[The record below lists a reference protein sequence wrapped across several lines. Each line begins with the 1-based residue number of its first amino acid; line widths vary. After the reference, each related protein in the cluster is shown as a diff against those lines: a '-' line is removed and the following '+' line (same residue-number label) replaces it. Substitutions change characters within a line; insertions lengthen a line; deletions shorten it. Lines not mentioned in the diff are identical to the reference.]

1 LKESDI
7 KIKKMKAIVITKPGG
22 PEVLE
27 LQEYP
32 TPEISGDEVLIEVK
46 AAGINRPDVFQR
58 EGNYPAPEGV
68 VADIPGLEVAGTI
81 VKCGPDV
88 VDFTVGERV
97 CALLAGGGYAEY
109 VAVREGQCLPIPGD
123 LSFAEAASLP
133 ETVFTVW
140 SNVFQRGNLQPGETL
155 LLHGGNSGI
164 GITGIQIAHALG
176 SQVIVT
182 VGSDEKGQNCLELGA
197 DSYINY
203 KTQNFETELQNEG
216 VDVIL
221 DMIGGDY
228 LAKNINILKPEGRL
242 VHINAVSGSRVDLDI
257 WKVMTKR
264 LTVTGSTLRSREYE
278 FKKQLAKEI
287 QKNVWPLIESKKFK
301 PVIFKTFPFSEAAE
315 AHRLLEDGSHTGKI
329 ILVR

>member
-1 LKESDI
+1 
-7 KIKKMKAIVITKPGG
+7 MKAIVITKPGG
-22 PEVLE
+22 PEVLK

-46 AAGINRPDVFQR
+46 AAGLNRSDVFQR
-58 EGNYPAPEGV
+58 EGNYPAPEG
-68 VADIPGLEVAGTI
+68 ASAEIPGLEVAGTI

-88 VDFTVGERV
+88 VDFTVGDKV

-109 VAVREGQCLPIPGD
+109 VAVREGQCLPVPVD

-140 SNVFQRGNLQPGETL
+140 SNVFQRGNLQPGETF

-176 SQVIVT
+176 SKVIVT
-182 VGSDEKGQNCLELGA
+182 VGSDEKGRKCLELGA

-242 VHINAVSGSRVDLDI
+242 VHINAVSGSHVDLDI

-287 QKNVWPLIESKKFK
+287 QKNVWPLIESKKFR
-301 PVIFKTFPFSEAAE
+301 PVIYKTFPFSEAAE

>member
-1 LKESDI
+1 
-7 KIKKMKAIVITKPGG
+7 MKAIVITKPGG
-22 PEVLE
+22 PEVLK
-27 LQEYP
+27 LQDYP

-46 AAGINRPDVFQR
+46 AAGLNRSDVFQR
-58 EGNYPAPEGV
+58 EGNYPAPEG
-68 VADIPGLEVAGTI
+68 ASAEIPGLEVAGTI

-88 VDFTVGERV
+88 VDFTVGDKV

-109 VAVREGQCLPIPGD
+109 VTVREGQCLPIPED

-176 SQVIVT
+176 SKVIVT
-182 VGSDEKGQNCLELGA
+182 VGSDEKGRKCLELGA

-203 KTQNFETELQNEG
+203 KTQNFETELQNKG

-228 LAKNINILKPEGRL
+228 LAKNINILRPEVRL

-287 QKNVWPLIESKKFK
+287 QKNVWPLIESKKFR
-301 PVIFKTFPFSEAAE
+301 PVIYKTFPFSEAAE

>member
-1 LKESDI
+1 
-7 KIKKMKAIVITKPGG
+7 MKAIVITKSGG
-22 PEVLE
+22 PEVLK
-27 LQEYP
+27 LQDYP

-46 AAGINRPDVFQR
+46 AAGLNRSDVFQR
-58 EGNYPAPEGV
+58 EGNYPAPKGASAE
-68 VADIPGLEVAGTI
+68 IPGLEVAGTI

-88 VDFTVGERV
+88 VDFTVGDRV

-109 VAVREGQCLPIPGD
+109 VTVREGQCLPVPED

-164 GITGIQIAHALG
+164 GITGIQIAHTLG
-176 SQVIVT
+176 SKVIVT
-182 VGSDEKGQNCLELGA
+182 VGSDEKGRKCLELGA

-242 VHINAVSGSRVDLDI
+242 VHINAVSGSHVDLDI

-287 QKNVWPLIESKKFK
+287 QKNVWPLIESKKFR
-301 PVIFKTFPFSEAAE
+301 PVIYKTFPFSEAAE

-329 ILVR
+329 ILVH

>member
-1 LKESDI
+1 
-7 KIKKMKAIVITKPGG
+7 MKAIVITEYGG
-22 PEVLE
+22 PEVLK
-27 LQEYP
+27 LQEHP
-32 TPEISGDEVLIEVK
+32 TPEIYGDQVLIEVK
-46 AAGINRPDVFQR
+46 AAGLNRSDVFQR
-58 EGNYPAPEGV
+58 EGNYPAPKGASVE
-68 VADIPGLEVAGTI
+68 IPGLEVAGTV

-88 VDFTVGERV
+88 KDFTVGDRV

-133 ETVFTVW
+133 ETVFTIW
-140 SNVFQRGNLQPGETL
+140 SNIFQRGNLKSGETL
-155 LLHGGNSGI
+155 LIHGGNSGI

-176 SQVIVT
+176 SKVIVT

-203 KTQNFETELQNEG
+203 KTQNFETELQDEG

-228 LAKNINILKPEGRL
+228 LAKNINILNPEGRL

-287 QKNVWPLIESKKFK
+287 QKNVWPLIESGKFRT
-301 PVIFKTFPFSEAAE
+301 VIYKTFPLSEAAE

>member
-1 LKESDI
+1 
-7 KIKKMKAIVITKPGG
+7 MKAIVITKYGA
-22 PEVLE
+22 PEVLQ
-27 LQEYP
+27 LKEYP
-32 TPEISGDEVLIEVK
+32 TPEISGDQVLIEVK
-46 AAGINRPDVFQR
+46 AAGLNRSDVFQR
-58 EGNYPAPEGV
+58 EGNYPAPAGV
-68 VADIPGLEVAGTI
+68 NQEILGLEVAGTI

-88 VDFTVGERV
+88 TDFEVGDKV

-109 VAVREGQCLPIPGD
+109 VSVREGQCLPIPD
-123 LSFAEAASLP
+123 ALSFTEAASLP

-140 SNVFQRGNLQPGETL
+140 SNVFQRGKLQPKETL

-176 SQVIVT
+176 SKVIVT
-182 VGSDEKGQNCLELGA
+182 VGSEEKGQICLDLGA

-203 KTQNFETELQNEG
+203 KTQDFENELQNKG

-242 VHINAVSGSRVDLDI
+242 IHINAVDGSQTNLDI
-257 WKVMTKR
+257 WKVMIKR
-264 LTVTGSTLRSREYE
+264 LTISGSTLRGREYE
-278 FKKQLAKEI
+278 FKKQLAKEV
-287 QKNVWPLIESKKFK
+287 QKYVWPLLESKQFI
-301 PVIFKTFPFSEAAE
+301 PVIFKTFPFSEASE
-315 AHRLLEDGSHTGKI
+315 AHRLLEKGTHSGKI

>member
-1 LKESDI
+1 
-7 KIKKMKAIVITKPGG
+7 MKAVVITKYGA
-22 PEVLE
+22 PEVLK

-46 AAGINRPDVFQR
+46 AAGINRPDIFQR
-58 EGNYPAPEGV
+58 EGNYPAPDGV

-88 VDFTVGERV
+88 VDFTVGDKV

-109 VAVREGQCLPIPGD
+109 VAVREGQCLPIPAD

-140 SNVFQRGNLQPGETL
+140 SNVFQRGNLQPRETL

-176 SQVIVT
+176 SKVIVT
-182 VGSDEKGQNCLELGA
+182 VGSDEKGQKCLELGA

-203 KTQNFETELQNEG
+203 KTQNFETELQKEG

-228 LAKNINILKPEGRL
+228 LAKNINILRPEGRL
-242 VHINAVSGSRVDLDI
+242 VHINAVSGSKVDLDI
-257 WKVMTKR
+257 WKVMIKR
-264 LTVTGSTLRSREYE
+264 LTITGSTLRSREYE

-287 QKNVWPLIESKKFK
+287 QKNVWPLIESKQFR
-301 PVIFKTFPFSEAAE
+301 PVIFKTFSFSEASE
-315 AHRLLEDGSHTGKI
+315 AHRLLDDGSHTGKI

>member
-1 LKESDI
+1 MNLILKF
-7 KIKKMKAIVITKPGG
+7 KKMKAIVITKPGG
-22 PEVLE
+22 PEVLK
-27 LQEYP
+27 LQDYP

-46 AAGINRPDVFQR
+46 AAGLNRSDVFQR
-58 EGNYPAPEGV
+58 EGNYPAPEG
-68 VADIPGLEVAGTI
+68 ASAEIPGLEVAGTI
-81 VKCGPDV
+81 VKCGSDV
-88 VDFTVGERV
+88 VDFTVGDRV

-109 VAVREGQCLPIPGD
+109 VAVREGQCLPVPVD

-140 SNVFQRGNLQPGETL
+140 SNVFQRGNLQTGETL

-176 SQVIVT
+176 SKVIVT
-182 VGSDEKGQNCLELGA
+182 VGSDEKGRKCLELGA

-203 KTQNFETELQNEG
+203 KTQNFETELQNKG

-242 VHINAVSGSRVDLDI
+242 VHINAVSGSHVDLDI

-287 QKNVWPLIESKKFK
+287 QKNVWPLIESKKFR
-301 PVIFKTFPFSEAAE
+301 PVIYKTFPFSEAAE

-329 ILVR
+329 ILVK

>member
-1 LKESDI
+1 
-7 KIKKMKAIVITKPGG
+7 MKAIVITKPGG
-22 PEVLE
+22 PEVLK
-27 LQEYP
+27 LQDYP

-46 AAGINRPDVFQR
+46 AAGLNRSDVFQR
-58 EGNYPAPEGV
+58 EGNYPAPEG
-68 VADIPGLEVAGTI
+68 ASAEIPGLEVAGTI

-88 VDFTVGERV
+88 VDFTVGDRV

-109 VAVREGQCLPIPGD
+109 VAVREGQCLPIPED

-140 SNVFQRGNLQPGETL
+140 SNIFQRGNLQPGETL

-176 SQVIVT
+176 SKVIVT
-182 VGSDEKGQNCLELGA
+182 VGSDEKGRKCLELGA

-242 VHINAVSGSRVDLDI
+242 VHINAVSGSHVDLDI

-287 QKNVWPLIESKKFK
+287 QKNVWPLIESKKFR
-301 PVIFKTFPFSEAAE
+301 PVIYKTFPFSEAAE

>member
-1 LKESDI
+1 
-7 KIKKMKAIVITKPGG
+7 MKAIVITKSGG
-22 PEVLE
+22 PEVLK
-27 LQEYP
+27 LQDYP

-46 AAGINRPDVFQR
+46 AAGLNRSDVFQR
-58 EGNYPAPEGV
+58 EGNYPAPEG
-68 VADIPGLEVAGTI
+68 ASAEIPGLEVAGTI

-88 VDFTVGERV
+88 VDFTVGDRV

-109 VAVREGQCLPIPGD
+109 VAVREGQCLPIPED

-140 SNVFQRGNLQPGETL
+140 SNIFQRGNLQPGETL

-176 SQVIVT
+176 SKVIVT
-182 VGSDEKGQNCLELGA
+182 VGSDEKGRKCLELGA

-242 VHINAVSGSRVDLDI
+242 VHINAVSGSHVDLDI

-287 QKNVWPLIESKKFK
+287 QKNVWPLIESKKFR
-301 PVIFKTFPFSEAAE
+301 PVIYKTFPFSEAAE

>member
-1 LKESDI
+1 
-7 KIKKMKAIVITKPGG
+7 MKAIAITEYGG
-22 PEVLE
+22 PNVLKVKD
-27 LQEYP
+27 LP

-46 AAGINRPDVFQR
+46 AAGLNRSDVFQR
-58 EGNYPAPEGV
+58 EGNYPAPKGASAE
-68 VADIPGLEVAGTI
+68 IPGLEVAGTV

-88 VDFTVGERV
+88 KDFTVGDKV
-97 CALLAGGGYAEY
+97 CALLAGGGYVEY

-140 SNVFQRGNLQPGETL
+140 SNVFQRGNLKSGETL
-155 LLHGGNSGI
+155 LIHGGNSGI

-176 SQVIVT
+176 SKVIVT

-203 KTQNFETELQNEG
+203 KTQNFETALQDEG

-228 LAKNINILKPEGRL
+228 LAKNINILNPEGRL
-242 VHINAVSGSRVDLDI
+242 VHINAVNGSRVDLDI

-287 QKNVWPLIESKKFK
+287 QKNVWPLIESGKFRT
-301 PVIFKTFPFSEAAE
+301 VIYKTFPFSEAAE

>member
-1 LKESDI
+1 
-7 KIKKMKAIVITKPGG
+7 MKAVVITEYGA
-22 PEVLE
+22 PEVLK

-46 AAGINRPDVFQR
+46 SAGLNRSDVFQR
-58 EGNYPAPEGV
+58 EGNYAAPAGV
-68 VADIPGLEVAGTI
+68 ATEIPGLEVSGI
-81 VKCGPDV
+81 ILKCGPNV
-88 VDFTVGERV
+88 VDFKVGDRV

-109 VAVREGQCLPIPGD
+109 VSVREGQCLPIPAD
-123 LSFAEAASLP
+123 LSFPEAASLP
-133 ETVFTVW
+133 ETIFTVW

-164 GITGIQIAHALG
+164 GITGIQIAKALG

-182 VGSDEKGQNCLELGA
+182 VGSDEKGQKCLELGA

-203 KTQNFETELQNEG
+203 RTQNFETELQDKG
-216 VDVIL
+216 IDVIL

-228 LAKNINILKPEGRL
+228 LNKNINILNPEGRL
-242 VHINAVSGSRVDLDI
+242 VHINAVDGSGVDLDI

-264 LTVTGSTLRSREYE
+264 LTITGSTLRSRAYE
-278 FKKQLAKEI
+278 FKKKLAKEI
-287 QKNVWPLIESKKFK
+287 QENVWPLIESKRFR

-329 ILVR
+329 ILVK

>member
-1 LKESDI
+1 
-7 KIKKMKAIVITKPGG
+7 MKAIVITEYGG
-22 PEVLE
+22 PDVLKVKD
-27 LQEYP
+27 LP
-32 TPEISGDEVLIEVK
+32 TPEVSGDEVLIEVK
-46 AAGINRPDVFQR
+46 AAGLNRSDVFQR
-58 EGNYPAPEGV
+58 EGNYPAPKGASAE
-68 VADIPGLEVAGTI
+68 IPGLEVAGTI
-81 VKCGPDV
+81 VKCGPGV
-88 VDFTVGERV
+88 KDFKVGDRV

-109 VAVREGQCLPIPGD
+109 VGVREGQCLPIPGD

-140 SNVFQRGNLQPGETL
+140 SNVFERGSLKSGETL
-155 LLHGGNSGI
+155 LIHGGNSGI

-176 SQVIVT
+176 SKVIVT

-203 KTQNFETELQNEG
+203 KTQNFETELQDEG

-228 LAKNINILKPEGRL
+228 LAKNINILNPEGRL

-278 FKKQLAKEI
+278 FKKQLAKEV
-287 QKNVWPLIESKKFK
+287 QKNVWPLIESGKFRT
-301 PVIFKTFPFSEAAE
+301 VIYKTFPLSEAAE